1 MQLISSALIQ
11 VCHAVD
17 WEADQD
23 SDFQKVS
30 RSPISSH
37 RQSKYIRENGIIPC
51 QLPEHWLAQ
60 LPDEILLEDDGLQ
73 PPTIKLAPVDQALV
87 SPISEEEEEE
97 KVGHDSPEL
106 TDQLLKL
113 VEDRIID
120 RLKKTMEELVIPE
133 WKVKLV
139 QSYDWPKY
147 Q

>member
-1 MQLISSALIQ
+1 MINNTVISINKFTVEDTLRVSSAPVI
-11 VCHAVD
+11 
-17 WEADQD
+17 
-23 SDFQKVS
+23 F
-30 RSPISSH
+30 SH
-37 RQSKYIRENGIIPC
+37 SGARGVNDHVRNV
-51 QLPEHWLAQ
+51 
-60 LPDEILLEDDGLQ
+60 PDEILLKDDGLQ

-87 SPISEEEEEE
+87 SPISEEEEEEE

>member
-1 MQLISSALIQ
+1 MPWIERLIKTLTSRRL
-11 VCHAVD
+11 AVLL
-17 WEADQD
+17 
-23 SDFQKVS
+23 
-30 RSPISSH
+30 SPLTDKANISERMESFPA
-37 RQSKYIRENGIIPC
+37 SC
-51 QLPEHWLAQ
+51 Q
-60 LPDEILLEDDGLQ
+60 LPDEILLKDDGLQ

-87 SPISEEEEEE
+87 SPTSEEEEEE

-120 RLKKTMEELVIPE
+120 RLKKKMEEIVIPE

>member
-1 MQLISSALIQ
+1 MPWIERLIKTLTSRRL
-11 VCHAVD
+11 AVLL
-17 WEADQD
+17 
-23 SDFQKVS
+23 
-30 RSPISSH
+30 SPLTDKANISERMESFPA
-37 RQSKYIRENGIIPC
+37 SC
-51 QLPEHWLAQ
+51 Q
-60 LPDEILLEDDGLQ
+60 LPDEILLKDDGLQ

-87 SPISEEEEEE
+87 SPTSEEEE

-113 VEDRIID
+113 VKDRIID
-120 RLKKTMEELVIPE
+120 RMKKKMEEIVIPE

>member
-1 MQLISSALIQ
+1 MPWIERLIKTLTSRRL
-11 VCHAVD
+11 AVLL
-17 WEADQD
+17 
-23 SDFQKVS
+23 
-30 RSPISSH
+30 SPLTDKANISERMESFPA
-37 RQSKYIRENGIIPC
+37 SC
-51 QLPEHWLAQ
+51 Q
-60 LPDEILLEDDGLQ
+60 LPDEILLKDDGLQ

-87 SPISEEEEEE
+87 SPTSEEEE

-113 VEDRIID
+113 VEDCIID
-120 RLKKTMEELVIPE
+120 RLKKKMEEIVIPE

>member
-1 MQLISSALIQ
+1 MPWIERLIKTLTSRRL
-11 VCHAVD
+11 AVLL
-17 WEADQD
+17 
-23 SDFQKVS
+23 
-30 RSPISSH
+30 SPLTDKANISERMESFPA
-37 RQSKYIRENGIIPC
+37 SC
-51 QLPEHWLAQ
+51 Q
-60 LPDEILLEDDGLQ
+60 LPDEILLKDDGLQ

-87 SPISEEEEEE
+87 PPTSEEEEE

-113 VEDRIID
+113 VEDCIID
-120 RLKKTMEELVIPE
+120 RMKKKMEEIVIPE

>member
-1 MQLISSALIQ
+1 MPWIERQIKTLTSRMLAVLLSPLTDKANISERMESFPAS
-11 VCHAVD
+11 C
-17 WEADQD
+17 
-23 SDFQKVS
+23 
-30 RSPISSH
+30 
-37 RQSKYIRENGIIPC
+37 
-51 QLPEHWLAQ
+51 Q
-60 LPDEILLEDDGLQ
+60 LPDEILLKDDGLQ

-87 SPISEEEEEE
+87 SPTSEEEEEE

-113 VEDRIID
+113 VEDCIID
-120 RLKKTMEELVIPE
+120 RMKKKMEEIVIPE